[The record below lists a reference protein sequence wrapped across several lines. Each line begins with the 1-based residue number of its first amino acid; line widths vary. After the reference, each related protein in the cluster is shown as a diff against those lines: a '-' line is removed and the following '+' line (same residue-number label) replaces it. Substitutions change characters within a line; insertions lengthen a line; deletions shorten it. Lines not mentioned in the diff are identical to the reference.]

1 MKLASEI
8 IGLNV
13 LAFDTGKT
21 FAKVEDIIY
30 DDQTNR
36 VVALL
41 VDRGGWFSDAKVIDY
56 TSIQS
61 VGDDAVIVPTENVV
75 SVAKE
80 SELINR
86 AVGEKVSVKGKQ
98 IMTEDGKDLG
108 KVADLNIDE
117 TTGRVVGYMASG
129 GIFSDIYN
137 GKPYVPAPETIKVG
151 GDVVF
156 VPAITAELMQERSE
170 GLKDK
175 VAAAKE
181 TVVET
186 TQNAVE
192 KTKEVTAN
200 TAEKAKEVGATAK
213 EKVQGFADTTVEK
226 YDETKS
232 AVKEGDTENPVAGAV
247 EKAKQVWGNVVAGV
261 TGATATAK
269 EKAVE
274 TKEEL
279 DHKKENMDEN
289 SILGLKVDRVI
300 LAKDD
305 SVILDVGE
313 IITHEAIAKAKENEV
328 FPALKGAAVKDEPK
342 FTNEELKRG
351 EEDIRA

>member
-13 LAFDTGKT
+13 IAFDTGKT
-21 FAKVEDIIY
+21 FTKVEDIIY

-36 VVALL
+36 VIALL

-61 VGDDAVIVPTENVV
+61 VGEDAVIVPHENVV

-117 TTGRVVGYMASG
+117 TTGRVVGYMATG

-156 VPAITAELMQERSE
+156 VPAFTAELMKERGE

-175 VAAAKE
+175 MAAAGEVISEKYDEAKE
-181 TVVET
+181 AVT
-186 TQNAVE
+186 TTAHNTVE
-192 KTKEVTAN
+192 KTKEISADVSEKVKTFADN
-200 TAEKAKEVGATAK
+200 TAEKYE
-213 EKVQGFADTTVEK
+213 
-226 YDETKS
+226 ETKE
-232 AVKEGDTENPVAGAV
+232 AVKEGDTRNPVAGAV
-247 EKAKQVWGNVVAGV
+247 EKAKEMWGNVVAGV
-261 TGATATAK
+261 TGAAATAK

-274 TKEEL
+274 AKENLEETKE
-279 DHKKENMDEN
+279 NFDEN

-305 SVILDVGE
+305 SVILNVGE
-313 IITHEAIAKAKENEV
+313 IITHEAITKAKQNEV

-342 FTNEELKRG
+342 FSNSELKRG
-351 EEDIRA
+351 EADIRE